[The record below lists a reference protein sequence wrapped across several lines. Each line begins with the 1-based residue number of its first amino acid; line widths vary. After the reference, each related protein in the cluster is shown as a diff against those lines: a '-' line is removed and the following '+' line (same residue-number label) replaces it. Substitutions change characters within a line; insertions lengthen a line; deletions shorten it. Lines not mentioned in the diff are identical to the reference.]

1 MIQKCLLVLAFGY
14 LCAALAAPENGI
26 VMFALY
32 YMFHGAAM
40 GGINS
45 ALINLIYDYV
55 AIEKRADS
63 LAVCQAASGV
73 SGFVATLAA
82 SPFIAFVQKNGNSLL
97 GMNVYAQQVVSAV
110 ACMVVMAA
118 VLYVRKAFGKDGK

>member
-1 MIQKCLLVLAFGY
+1 
-14 LCAALAAPENGI
+14 
-26 VMFALY
+26 
-32 YMFHGAAM
+32 M

-118 VLYVRKAFGKDGK
+118 VLYVRKAFGKAGK